1 MIKTLAIKITA
12 GYLLEISF
20 FLSVES
26 VILPNL
32 NFTVI
37 FLKTDYLVFFFTLVT
52 MKYSTLL
59 FKKHGEIIGLKNS

>member
-37 FLKTDYLVFFFTLVT
+37 FLKTDYLVFFFFFTLVT

-59 FKKHGEIIGLKNS
+59 F